1 MLYIDKSRS
10 EDASCSHIWQSCMNE
25 IARLMTRLES
35 YDKPVVTTLELI
47 RNPSS
52 LISTPPPKPEIKTLP
67 RIAAKTAIGD
77 ATVTVPFPPPKPTF
91 VNAVGANIEK
101 IVKSKS
107 RDQNNGST
115 TPVTASKKLLQHSV
129 SGILSPDVVSSQTKA
144 LQSKIQPDSITV
156 ASLKQT
162 LKNYKTAFLNT
173 RYAWPIQQ
181 TFSRRA
187 TAVVAGVPYSDLSSL
202 IDAIAIIVEIVAR
215 SPTEDKYG
223 FVAPK
228 IAPAVSTFSRA
239 IVVLKNFKQTLE
251 PHWTD
256 VGFREANGAN
266 PEKGDDQSGDRDN
279 IRGSRDV
286 EAVDQLITA
295 FKSGLERIITAV
307 AEYAESFGLSDETM
321 KQAKRLVSGD

>member
-1 MLYIDKSRS
+1 
-10 EDASCSHIWQSCMNE
+10 MNE

-35 YDKPVVTTLELI
+35 YDKPVISTLELI

-52 LISTPPPKPEIKTLP
+52 LLSTPPPKPEIKTLP
-67 RIAAKTAIGD
+67 RIAAKTAIND
-77 ATVTVPFPPPKPTF
+77 ATVTVATPPPKPTF
-91 VNAVGANIEK
+91 VNAVGANIDK
-101 IVKSKS
+101 IVKSNS
-107 RDQNNGST
+107 RDQKYGSA
-115 TPVTASKKLLQHSV
+115 TPVTTSKKLLQHSV
-129 SGILSPDVVSSQTKA
+129 SGILSPNVVTSQTKA

-162 LKNYKTAFLNT
+162 LDNYKTAFLNT

-202 IDAIAIIVEIVAR
+202 TDAITIIVEIVAR
-215 SPTEDKYG
+215 STTEDKHG

-228 IAPAVSTFSRA
+228 MASAVSTFSRA

-256 VGFREANGAN
+256 VGFQEASGAN
-266 PEKGDDQSGDRDN
+266 PEKGNDNSGGRDN
-279 IRGSRDV
+279 SKGSRDV
-286 EAVDQLITA
+286 EAVDQLITT
-295 FKSGLERIITAV
+295 FKSGLERIITTV
-307 AEYAESFGLSDETM
+307 AEYAEAFGLSDETV
-321 KQAKRLVSGD
+321 KQAKGLVSGD